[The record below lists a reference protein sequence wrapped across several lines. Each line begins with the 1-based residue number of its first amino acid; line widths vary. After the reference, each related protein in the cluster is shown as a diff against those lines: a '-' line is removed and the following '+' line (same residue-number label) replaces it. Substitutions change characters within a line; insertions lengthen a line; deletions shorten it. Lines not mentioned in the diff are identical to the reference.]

1 MYLTSSIFN
10 RDLSGRG
17 SGMSP
22 EAVNIQFLLLHKTRR
37 ITVRRWGYATH
48 SPSACFNG
56 GVKVKR
62 QPWNVL
68 SLTFLQL
75 RLCNINVI
83 VCQRGR
89 RQRVNQPF
97 YSTMQE
103 DITTFFIIVMLQ
115 HRILSPSC
123 SYFKCHQSTS
133 YIHTSK
139 SRVFMSFHTKC
150 GVWTPSRPFISSS
163 RWIQRAIAL
172 SYCIY

>member
-48 SPSACFNG
+48 SPSVCFNG

-103 DITTFFIIVMLQ
+103 DIATFFLLLF
-115 HRILSPSC
+115 H
-123 SYFKCHQSTS
+123 YSTG
-133 YIHTSK
+133 
-139 SRVFMSFHTKC
+139 SRVLPVATSNATNLPPTFMHPKAECLCPFTPNVAFGNLHDLSFPPAD
-150 GVWTPSRPFISSS
+150 GSSV
-163 RWIQRAIAL
+163 L
-172 SYCIY
+172 LP